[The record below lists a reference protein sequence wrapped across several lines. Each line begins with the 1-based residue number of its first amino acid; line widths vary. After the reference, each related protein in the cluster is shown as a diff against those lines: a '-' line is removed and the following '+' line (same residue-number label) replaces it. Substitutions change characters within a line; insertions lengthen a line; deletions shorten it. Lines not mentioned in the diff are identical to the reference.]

1 MMCMSRKQYILGG
14 AALGAF
20 MIMLSTGLIL
30 LQPGIFTGGEGS
42 VRSLLVINFAFG
54 LPICTVFGGVLG
66 WIWSRYFTDS
76 RTER

>member
-1 MMCMSRKQYILGG
+1 MRCMSRKQYVLGG

-54 LPICTVFGGVLG
+54 LPICTVLGGVLG
-66 WIWSRYFTDS
+66 WIWSRYFTDGPAG
-76 RTER
+76 R